1 MSIVVLLETV
11 VLGCSLKSCSK
22 NFLKIHGKITSVKHK
37 VSFLITLQVEVSF
50 LIMLQAISYTLF

>member
-1 MSIVVLLETV
+1 MNIVVLLETV

-22 NFLKIHGKITSVKHK
+22 KIHWKITSVKHK
-37 VSFLITLQVEVSF
+37 VSFLITLQVEVFF